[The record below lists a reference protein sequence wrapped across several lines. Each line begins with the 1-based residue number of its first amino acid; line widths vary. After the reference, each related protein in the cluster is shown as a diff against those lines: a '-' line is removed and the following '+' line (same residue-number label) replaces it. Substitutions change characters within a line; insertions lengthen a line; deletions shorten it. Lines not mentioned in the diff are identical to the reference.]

1 MSSVARGGDDVV
13 GIWDDQRHLE
23 NKVENFVEIEQTQFY
38 ILQIVNQ
45 KSSVFA
51 DYFIIVK
58 NISLCCDNK
67 NVINIR
73 FKVS

>member
-23 NKVENFVEIEQTQFY
+23 NEVENFVEIEQTQFY

-58 NISLCCDNK
+58 TI
-67 NVINIR
+67 
-73 FKVS
+73 